1 MAANAAKFA
10 TARIIHH
17 GPGALE
23 QLDVEV
29 RRLGA
34 RRVAILTDPG
44 VASAGLADRV
54 VGALSVEASV
64 LSEVVPEPP
73 YQLVERCVA
82 FVKDCGAELVIG
94 LGGGSSMDSAKM
106 TAVMACNEGT
116 VADYFG
122 ADRVPRPGL
131 PIIAI
136 PTTSGTGSEVTP
148 AAVFV
153 DAADGAKKGVRSDFM
168 LPEVAIVDPML
179 TIGLPPALTAGTGL
193 DALTHAIEAYTSA
206 KRTLMSDLSAEEA
219 IRLIGR
225 NLRAACANGSD
236 LEARDGMSMGS
247 LLAGMALS
255 VANVGAVH
263 ALAHVLGGSYGVPHG
278 VANAML
284 LAPLMAYNRP
294 CCVERYARVAELLGE
309 PVEGLSL
316 EEASVRGTEA
326 VMRLTLDVGIPQHL
340 SEVGVP
346 ADGLEAVAKLCM
358 ETQGRILPN
367 NPREMTLEDA
377 LALLRAQY

>member
-1 MAANAAKFA
+1 MTGNVAKFA
-10 TARIIHH
+10 TARIIYH

-23 QLDVEV
+23 RLDGEA

-34 RRVAILTDPG
+34 RRVAVITDPG
-44 VASAGLADRV
+44 VAAAGLADRV
-54 VGALSVEASV
+54 TGALSVEASV

-73 YQLVERCVA
+73 YQLVERYVT

-94 LGGGSSMDSAKM
+94 VGGGSSMDTAKM
-106 TAVMACNEGT
+106 TAIMACNAGT

-153 DAADGAKKGVRSDFM
+153 DSADGAKKGVRSDFM

-179 TIGLPPALTAGTGL
+179 TVGLPPALTASTGL

-206 KRTLMSDLSAEEA
+206 KATLMSDMTAEQA
-219 IRLIGR
+219 IRLIGQH
-225 NLRAACANGSD
+225 LRGACADGSD

-247 LLAGMALS
+247 LLAGMALA

-263 ALAHVLGGSYGVPHG
+263 ALAHVLGGSHGVPHG

-294 CCVERYARVAELLGE
+294 CCVERYARVAALLGE
-309 PVEGLSL
+309 PVEGLSP
-316 EEASVRGTEA
+316 EEASIRGTEA
-326 VMRLTLDVGIPQHL
+326 VKRLTVEVGIPQHL

-346 ADGLEAVAKLCM
+346 AEGLDTVAQRCM
-358 ETQGRILPN
+358 DTQGRILVN
-367 NPREMTLEDA
+367 NPREMGLQDA
-377 LALLRAQY
+377 REILRAVY